1 MAGGVPLLVRDRSV
15 NRGQRAALE
24 VSGIGEATGLNK
36 SASLRP
42 KDPCQYFICLC
53 RQPARKRRLRSMTAA
68 AQMPA
73 STWIRRHG
81 LIFYFA
87 LTYAISWPLW
97 LMSRLTGGILAT
109 ILLVVGGFGPLL
121 AAVITI
127 RYLGGSLPD
136 WLHAIVRW
144 RVPVRFY
151 VYALGVPVLIMAVM
165 NAVLAA
171 LGQEPEIS
179 LVPERIPGYLQM
191 FFLTAVIFGGQEEPG
206 WRGFALPRLEERHVP
221 LVATLILGLGW
232 GVWHI
237 PLYGPAGFVVP
248 LVLAFFYSWLYN
260 RTQSVLLCILLHASF
275 TAAQDHLLLSADS
288 RIVDFVL
295 LGTYVVGAGVLI
307 AITRGRLG
315 IPRAKMTH
323 AAENEEVVE

>member
-1 MAGGVPLLVRDRSV
+1 
-15 NRGQRAALE
+15 
-24 VSGIGEATGLNK
+24 
-36 SASLRP
+36 
-42 KDPCQYFICLC
+42 
-53 RQPARKRRLRSMTAA
+53 MTAA
-68 AQMPA
+68 AQVSA
-73 STWIRRHG
+73 DTWIRRHR

-97 LMSRLTGGILAT
+97 LLSRLAGGTLGT
-109 ILLVVGGFGPLL
+109 VLLVVGGFGPLL
-121 AAVITI
+121 SAAITI
-127 RYLGGSLPD
+127 RYSGGSLID

-151 VYALGVPVLIMAVM
+151 VYALGLPVLIMAVM

-171 LGQEPEIS
+171 LGQEPEVSS
-179 LVPERIPGYLQM
+179 LPERIPGYLQT

-206 WRGFALPRLEERHVP
+206 WRGFALPRLEDRHVP
-221 LVATLILGLGW
+221 LVATLILGIGW

-260 RTQSVLLCILLHASF
+260 RTRSVLLCILLHASF